1 MNMRMPTYYLSHG
14 AGPWPYL
21 EGPIRQQFR
30 LLEQSLRDIPR
41 QLPQMPKAVLIVSGH
56 WEEDE
61 FTVSSSP
68 LPAMVYDYYG
78 FPEEFYHITY
88 PAPGSAMVAERA
100 VDLLTSAGWPARSDA
115 WRGFDHGTFSVLAPM
130 FPTADV
136 PVVQLSMKKGFDP
149 GEHLLAGQALARL
162 RDEGVLVIGSGQSY
176 VGDWQSGGAKPAA
189 LFDAWLR
196 CTLLESSPQARRKAL
211 AAWEEAPAARAA
223 HPREDHL
230 MPLMVAAGA
239 AGRDP
244 ATCIYGE
251 VLRGAAASS
260 FRFGA
265 DRTPTG
271 FDRLAA
277 PAAAAQAWPAR

>member
-1 MNMRMPTYYLSHG
+1 MRMPTYYLSHG
-14 AGPWPYL
+14 RGPWPYT
-21 EGPIRQQFR
+21 EGPFREHFR

-41 QLPQMPKAVLIVSGH
+41 QLPQNPKAVLVVSGH

-68 LPAMVYDYYG
+68 QPDMIYDYYG
-78 FPEEFYHITY
+78 FPEELYRITY
-88 PAPGSAMVAERA
+88 RAPGSPVVAERV

-115 WRGFDHGTFSVLAPM
+115 WRGFDHGTFSLLSPM
-130 FPTADV
+130 YPTADV
-136 PVVQLSMKKGFDP
+136 PVVQLSIKKTLDP
-149 GEHLLAGQALARL
+149 IEHLLAGRALARL
-162 RDEGVLVIGSGQSY
+162 REEGVLITGSGHSY
-176 VGDWQSGGAKPAA
+176 HNLRDWQRGDTKPAA
-189 LFDAWLR
+189 VFDAWLR
-196 CTLLESSPQARRKAL
+196 RALLESGPYARREQL
-211 AAWEEAPAARAA
+211 ADWETAPAARAA

-230 MPLMVAAGA
+230 IPLMVAAGA
-239 AGRDP
+239 ADKDP

-277 PAAAAQAWPAR
+277 PAASHA